1 MTDKR
6 LDQILNQA
14 LAPEISDVE
23 IAVKKARRNYY
34 MNRIVKI
41 GVSVVACAAL
51 LIVGNATVGHFM
63 THTSQ
68 TNQKDVTVE
77 DNPFVICAQAAE
89 ITKDNP
95 AYIKESVSD
104 TFGFMYGDNE
114 GHAGFIM
121 EMPLSVKGDNI
132 KNVTYSIENGF
143 FEVVD
148 TGKEDDMIVD
158 AKEYKD
164 APSSFAT
171 IEETEERKV
180 LTLYSIGEEKA
191 ADSEAEAEINQRTLS
206 SYTVA
211 YDKQTSDNT
220 VINIC
225 GNPVLSEKDIAALNA
240 SSDPQKTADMYDKIF
255 GNTII
260 ICTVTFTDGTTQE
273 QEIGIGGAVMTYEE
287 MGEQTDQPVESP
299 EDTSQKQAFVKLQ
312 LR

>member
-23 IAVKKARRNYY
+23 IVVKKARRNYY

-77 DNPFVICAQAAE
+77 
-89 ITKDNP
+89 DNP

-171 IEETEERKV
+171 IEETEEGKA
-180 LTLYSIGEEKA
+180 LTIYSIGEEKA
-191 ADSEAEAEINQRTLS
+191 ADSEAEAETNQRTLF

-255 GNTII
+255 GDTVIT
-260 ICTVTFTDGTTQE
+260 CTVTFTDGTTQE

-287 MGEQTDQPVESP
+287 IGEQTDQPVESP